1 MKIGRPFGLYCN
13 FHSHRYANL
22 ALIIYLG
29 VSKLSETTGTS
40 KKIFLKNIIRR
51 MPKLRFPI
59 CRRTLLEIFPSLTF
73 TLLVIIVIETK
84 QHITKN
90 KSGRRI
96 F

>member
-40 KKIFLKNIIRR
+40 KKIFFKEHYQKNAKAKISNLSAYAVRNI
-51 MPKLRFPI
+51 PI
-59 CRRTLLEIFPSLTF
+59 TDLHFVSDNSDRN
-73 TLLVIIVIETK
+73 ETT
-84 QHITKN
+84 HH
-90 KSGRRI
+90 
-96 F
+96 